1 MLQKQ
6 IKKNTIDFDSLVVD
20 KPQEIKTIKINDI
33 DVEVKQYLPIE
44 EKKNFVMK
52 ILQQALD
59 SPVHYVDPIQI
70 DIIMTLE
77 TLNFYTN
84 IEFNEENAKDIFE
97 LYDIVEQQGIIDKVV
112 GVIPEFE
119 YSFLQESVKE
129 SLEAYYKYKNSI
141 LGILENVNQDY
152 SNLNLDVDELQN
164 KISESSEDLSFLRE
178 VMEKMG

>member
-6 IKKNTIDFDSLVVD
+6 IKKNTIDFNSLIID

-33 DVEVKQYLPIE
+33 DIEVKQYLPIE

-52 ILQQALD
+52 VLQQALE
-59 SPVHYVDPIQI
+59 SSVHYIDPIQI

-84 IEFNEENAKDIFE
+84 IEFNDNDAEDIFK
-97 LYDIVEQQGIIDKVV
+97 LYDIIERQGIIDKVV
-112 GVIPEFE
+112 GAIPEFE

-129 SLEAYYKYKNSI
+129 SLEAYYKYKNSV

-152 SNLNLDVDELQN
+152 SNLNLDVNEIQN
-164 KISESSEDLSFLRE
+164 KLNESSEDIGFLRE